1 MPNTSVRHREESRR
15 LYVKVLAET
24 SYILIPTATYR
35 QILYFVIPR
44 PRSSCSLL
52 LISWIASA
60 RVPLPFFPLL
70 SPRNG
75 DFRTHV
81 SRVSSSLASDP
92 PIFCRTN
99 VLPVG
104 EREEPLS
111 SWTTLESFSSAA
123 SPFSSVPSYI
133 NFSLFFFFFPIARG
147 MSTC

>member
-111 SWTTLESFSSAA
+111 LLGRRSKVFPRPLLPSLQFQVISIFLSFS
-123 SPFSSVPSYI
+123 FS
-133 NFSLFFFFFPIARG
+133 FR
-147 MSTC
+147 